1 MFKFLKEEIDNR
13 EKSAERIAYLE
24 KKYNI
29 TFPDILKELYAR
41 TNGGS
46 LKKCLVAINDD
57 PDDAAEVWC
66 MFKLSDAE
74 SDFEFIAD
82 HDREEP
88 MHAYI
93 PDDWYPF
100 AYDRGGAKFYWSSKD
115 HKVWF
120 VIPDDPDSLA
130 EPDLI
135 ADSIEA
141 FLELLN
147 HSIAGET

>member
-88 MHAYI
+88 MNEYI
-93 PDDWYPF
+93 PADWYPF

-120 VIPDDPDSLA
+120 VIPDDPDSL
-130 EPDLI
+130 EKPDLI

-141 FLELLN
+141 FIELLN
-147 HSIAGET
+147 HSVVEE